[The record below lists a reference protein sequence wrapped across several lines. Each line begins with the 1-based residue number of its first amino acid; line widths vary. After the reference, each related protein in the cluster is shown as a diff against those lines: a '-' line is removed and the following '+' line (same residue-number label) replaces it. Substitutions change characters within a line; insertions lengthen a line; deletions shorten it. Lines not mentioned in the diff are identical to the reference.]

1 MATREVQMNSRP
13 SIEPTMTLIRDQLI
27 EGLNELQ
34 RCIAENDRTSFSLH
48 LQLCQLDSLNT
59 HLELCS
65 PEYLVKYVTTQ

>member
-1 MATREVQMNSRP
+1 MATREVQVNSRP

>member
-1 MATREVQMNSRP
+1 
-13 SIEPTMTLIRDQLI
+13 MTLIRDQLI